1 MEQQNVILRL
11 SGRLAGHVRY
21 HQEHWPQHI
30 SSLSPNSAFSL
41 FPTLAFHGS
50 GLESKAEVHRRKG
63 PDSKNGFVEVS
74 MLFVNQNHHFLL

>member
-1 MEQQNVILRL
+1 MGFCVSR
-11 SGRLAGHVRY
+11 AD
-21 HQEHWPQHI
+21 WPDTYVTI
-30 SSLSPNSAFSL
+30 RNTGPNTSALSLSPNSAFSL